1 MHNIV
6 AGLPV
11 HIIVAGPPVD
21 QVFARLAVDVVVCAS
36 GRAARTAFDRAASR
50 AGHASKRRTHQTQTA
65 SKRSALPSKPS
76 IWSFPAEGCKRGRG
90 LAL

>member
-36 GRAARTAFDRAASR
+36 
-50 AGHASKRRTHQTQTA
+50 
-65 SKRSALPSKPS
+65 
-76 IWSFPAEGCKRGRG
+76 EGGAHG
-90 LAL
+90 V